1 MTEETEDVLALADR
15 FIHAVESGD
24 LDTVR
29 NIYAPDAVIW
39 NNYMRK
45 PQNVDENLATLKW
58 MTTNVK
64 NIRYDDIRT
73 ITTSE
78 GYVEQHVLRGTGP
91 SGAELELP
99 ACLIVKVE
107 GARIT
112 KLEEYFDSAAL
123 SALQ

>member
-1 MTEETEDVLALADR
+1 MAMTEEDVLTLADR
-15 FIHAVESGD
+15 FISAVAAGD

-29 NIYAPDAVIW
+29 SIYAPDAEIW

-45 PQNVDENLATLKW
+45 TQNVDENLATLKW
-58 MTTNVK
+58 MTTSVK
-64 NIRYDDIRT
+64 NVRYDDIRC

-91 SGAELELP
+91 SGAELELA

-107 GARIT
+107 NGRVK